1 MSILK
6 KIIKDPIFL
15 FILFAGIFYSMYH
28 FATIQNQKQARQ
40 IAVQQSDVQLLEQA
54 FEDSRNRKPSG
65 NELDALV
72 KNFVLDEIFFRQAV
86 ALGLDKSDL
95 VAKRR
100 LRQIMELMLDDYS
113 TVYPTELQLQEY
125 LTENPDKFRADPT
138 ISFVHKFYAFEE
150 EKDALSSLEK
160 LKKGANPRT
169 ITQSNLL
176 MIPQQFENETKFV
189 IKRVLGGEF
198 TEPLFQQKVGEWTGP
213 IKSTYGWHLVYIDK
227 LNLGTT
233 PDLNKIWDKVEQEWM
248 FEHKAE
254 MKDKQQ
260 ELLLEMYDVQ
270 IEEIIN

>member
-1 MSILK
+1 MSVLK

-15 FILFAGIFYSMYH
+15 FILFAGIFYSIYL

-40 IAVQQSDVQLLEQA
+40 IAVQQSDVQLLEQV
-54 FEDSRNRKPSG
+54 FEDSRNRKPSES
-65 NELDALV
+65 ELDALV

-95 VAKRR
+95 AVKRR
-100 LRQIMELMLDDYS
+100 LRQIMELMLDDFA

-125 LTENPDKFRADPT
+125 LTENPDKFREDPT

-150 EKDALSSLEK
+150 EKEALISLEK
-160 LKKGANPRT
+160 LKKGAYPQK
-169 ITQSNLL
+169 ISESSLL
-176 MIPQQFENETKFV
+176 MIPLQFENETKYA

-198 TEPLFQQKVGEWTGP
+198 TEPLFQQKAREWTGP

-233 PDLNKIWDKVEQEWM
+233 PDLIKIWDEVEREWM
-248 FEHKAE
+248 VEHKAV
-254 MKDKQQ
+254 MKEKQQ

-270 IEEIIN
+270 IEEIKN

>member
-1 MSILK
+1 MSVLK

-15 FILFAGIFYSMYH
+15 FILFAGIFYSIYH

-40 IAVQQSDVQLLEQA
+40 IAVQQSDVQLLEQV
-54 FEDSRNRKPSG
+54 FEDSRNRKPSES
-65 NELDALV
+65 ELDALV

-95 VAKRR
+95 AVKRR
-100 LRQIMELMLDDYS
+100 LRQIMELMLDDFA

-125 LTENPDKFRADPT
+125 LTENPDKFRGDPT

-150 EKDALSSLEK
+150 EKEALSSLEK
-160 LKKGANPRT
+160 LKKGANPRK
-169 ITQSNLL
+169 ISESSLL
-176 MIPQQFENETKFV
+176 MIPLQFENETKYA

-198 TEPLFQQKVGEWTGP
+198 TEPLFQQKAREWTGP

-233 PDLNKIWDKVEQEWM
+233 PDLIKIWDEVEREWM
-248 FEHKAE
+248 VEHKAV
-254 MKDKQQ
+254 MKEKQQ

-270 IEEIIN
+270 IEEIKN

>member
-1 MSILK
+1 MSVLK

-15 FILFAGIFYSMYH
+15 FILFAGIFYSIYH

-40 IAVQQSDVQLLEQA
+40 IAVQQSDVQLLEQV
-54 FEDSRNRKPSG
+54 FEDSRNRKPSES
-65 NELDALV
+65 ELDALV

-95 VAKRR
+95 AVKRR
-100 LRQIMELMLDDYS
+100 LRQIMELMLDDFA

-125 LTENPDKFRADPT
+125 LTENPDKFRGDPT

-150 EKDALSSLEK
+150 EKEALSSLEK
-160 LKKGANPRT
+160 LRKGANPRK
-169 ITQSNLL
+169 ISESSLL
-176 MIPQQFENETKFV
+176 MIPLQFENETKYA

-198 TEPLFQQKVGEWTGP
+198 TEPLFQQKAREWTGP

-233 PDLNKIWDKVEQEWM
+233 PDLIKIWDEVEREWM
-248 FEHKAE
+248 VEHKAV
-254 MKDKQQ
+254 MKEKQQ

-270 IEEIIN
+270 IEEIKN

>member
-1 MSILK
+1 MSVLK

-15 FILFAGIFYSMYH
+15 FILFAGIFYSIYH

-40 IAVQQSDVQLLEQA
+40 IAVQQSDVQLLEQV
-54 FEDSRNRKPSG
+54 FEDSRNRKPSES
-65 NELDALV
+65 ELDALV

-95 VAKRR
+95 AVKRR
-100 LRQIMELMLDDYS
+100 LRQIMELMLDDFA

-125 LTENPDKFRADPT
+125 LTENPDKVRGDPT

-150 EKDALSSLEK
+150 EKEALSSLEK
-160 LKKGANPRT
+160 LKKGANPRK
-169 ITQSNLL
+169 ISESSLL
-176 MIPQQFENETKFV
+176 MIPLQFENETKYA

-198 TEPLFQQKVGEWTGP
+198 TEPLFQQKAREWTGP

-233 PDLNKIWDKVEQEWM
+233 PDLIKIWDEVEREWM
-248 FEHKAE
+248 VEHKAV
-254 MKDKQQ
+254 MKEKQQ

-270 IEEIIN
+270 IEEIKN